1 MFDVLLDVEFVGLF
15 VVGAGVLDVH
25 TRPHQLPIALWHGGG
40 GGSDRLVLVP
50 LPKSPREQG
59 GPGGRAYRRAGIVL
73 AEAMAFAYQRVEVW
87 GLDVAVVVGPEIS
100 VTHLISVHQLDVGSL
115 ALRANGV

>member
-1 MFDVLLDVEFVGLF
+1 M
-15 VVGAGVLDVH
+15 A
-25 TRPHQLPIALWHGGG
+25 ALVAPDG
-40 GGSDRLVLVP
+40 LVLVP

-87 GLDVAVVVGPEIS
+87 GLDVAVVVGPEIT
-100 VTHLISVHQLDVGSL
+100 VTHLISVHEHDVGSL